1 MNYQNSVLF
10 ASAFCFGFA
19 NICSNSSNNCFFSGV
34 SKKNSFSLHKI
45 AEKVMSDLK
54 VKGNYVKPQS
64 EKTPAGSKQN
74 GMRISQNSLNCAST
88 KHFIDLWSYKN
99 ILHSR
104 KVCLSNFVI
113 FNCTCMHIV
122 YRRRRMQFPGVLYLE
137 KQNKQ
142 AIIYKD

>member
-19 NICSNSSNNCFFSGV
+19 NICSNSSNNCFFSGW
-34 SKKNSFSLHKI
+34 SKKNTFSLHKI

-64 EKTPAGSKQN
+64 EKTPAESKQN
-74 GMRISQNSLNCAST
+74 GMRISQNLLNCAST
-88 KHFIDLWSYKN
+88 IHFIDLWSYKN

-137 KQNKQ
+137 NKTN
-142 AIIYKD
+142 KL